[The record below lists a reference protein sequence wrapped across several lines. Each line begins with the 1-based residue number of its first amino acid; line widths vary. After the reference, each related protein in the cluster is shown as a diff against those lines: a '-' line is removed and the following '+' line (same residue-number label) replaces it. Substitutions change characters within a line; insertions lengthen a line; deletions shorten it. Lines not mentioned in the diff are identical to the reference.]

1 MNYPMIFYILSRV
14 LQLQGVFM
22 ALPCVTALIY
32 REHQG
37 VAYLIV
43 MAGSLVLGTLGRYI
57 KRDNKAFYAREG
69 FVTVALAWILMS
81 LVGALPFVISGE
93 IKSFVDALFESISG
107 FTTTGASILTDVE
120 AMSKTGLMWRSFT
133 HWIGGMGVLVFLL
146 AFLPMTGGS
155 DMYLMKAESPGPS
168 VGKLVPRIRSTAQIL
183 YGIYIFITVAEMGTL
198 LILGMKPF
206 DSMALSFA
214 TAGTGGFGILN
225 SSIGSYAM
233 GQQTAITIFMF
244 LFGVN
249 FNVYFLFLMKK
260 PKQAFKCEELRY
272 YLIIIFV
279 AITAITV
286 NIYMNGNYST
296 VRDAVH
302 HSAFQVG
309 AIMTTTGFS
318 TADFNMWPTFSKTLL
333 VLLMFI
339 GACAGSTGG
348 GMKVSRWV
356 LLIKS
361 CKNELDRAVHPR
373 SVRRVHFEGR
383 PMEKTVIHSVERFLV
398 AYILVFVVSCI
409 IVSLD
414 TLDFTETFT
423 SVAAT
428 LNNIGPGLGI
438 VGPAGNYS
446 SLSILSKSVL
456 MFDMLAGRLEILPML
471 VLFLKGT
478 WKK

>member
-32 REHQG
+32 REKEG
-37 VAYLIV
+37 FAYLIV
-43 MAGSLVLGTLGRYI
+43 MVGSLLLGTLGRYI
-57 KRDNKAFYAREG
+57 KRDHKAFYAREG
-69 FVTVALAWILMS
+69 LVTVAFAWILMS

-93 IKSFVDALFESISG
+93 IPSFVDALFESISG

-120 AMSKTGLMWRSFT
+120 AMTKTGLIWRSFT

-155 DMYLMKAESPGPS
+155 DMYLMRAESPGPS
-168 VGKLVPRIRSTAQIL
+168 VGKLVPRIRQTAQIL
-183 YGIYIFITVAEMGTL
+183 YGIYIFVTIAEIGTL

-206 DSMALSFA
+206 DSLALSFA

-225 SSIGSYAM
+225 SSVGAYTM

-260 PKQAFKCEELRY
+260 PKQAFKCEELRVY
-272 YLIIIFV
+272 LLIIFA

-286 NIYMNGNYST
+286 NIYTSGQYST

-309 AIMTTTGFS
+309 AVMTTTGFS
-318 TADFNMWPTFSKTLL
+318 TANFDLWPTFSKMIL

-348 GMKVSRWV
+348 GMKVSRWI
-356 LLIKS
+356 LLVKS
-361 CKNELDRAVHPR
+361 CRNELGRTVHPR
-373 SVRRVHFEGR
+373 SVHRVHFEGR
-383 PMEKTVIHSVERFLV
+383 PVEKSTIHSVERFLV
-398 AYILVFVVSCI
+398 AYILVFVFSCL

-414 TLDFTETFT
+414 SLSFTETFT

-428 LNNIGPGLGI
+428 LNNIGPGLGV

-446 SLSILSKSVL
+446 SLSILTKSVL

-471 VLFLKGT
+471 VLFLRGT

>member
-57 KRDNKAFYAREG
+57 KRDNQSFYAREG
-69 FVTVALAWILMS
+69 FVTVAFAWILMS

-120 AMSKTGLMWRSFT
+120 AMSKTGLIWRSFT

-155 DMYLMKAESPGPS
+155 DMYLMRAESPGPS
-168 VGKLVPRIRSTAQIL
+168 VGKLVPRMRSTAQIL
-183 YGIYIFITVAEMGTL
+183 YGIYIFVTVAEIGTL

-206 DSMALSFA
+206 DSLALSFA

-225 SSIGSYAM
+225 SSVGAYTM
-233 GQQTAITIFMF
+233 GQQTAITIFMI

-272 YLIIIFV
+272 YLIIIVV
-279 AITAITV
+279 AITVITA
-286 NIYMNGNYST
+286 NIYNSGHYST
-296 VRDAVH
+296 VRDALH

-309 AIMTTTGFS
+309 SIMTTTGFS
-318 TADFNMWPTFSKTLL
+318 TADFNVWPTFSQAVL

-356 LLIKS
+356 LLFKS
-361 CKNELDRAVHPR
+361 CRNELGRSVHPR

-383 PMEKTVIHSVERFLV
+383 PMEKSMIHSVERFVV
-398 AYILVFVVSCI
+398 AYLLVFVTSI
-409 IVSLD
+409 ILVSLD
-414 TLDFTETFT
+414 NLSFTETFT

-428 LNNIGPGLGI
+428 LNNIGPGLGV

-471 VLFLKGT
+471 VLFLRGT

>member
-14 LQLQGVFM
+14 LQFQGIFM
-22 ALPCVTALIY
+22 ALPCITALIY
-32 REHQG
+32 REHEG
-37 VAYLIV
+37 IAYLIV
-43 MAGSLVLGTLGRYI
+43 MAGSLLLGTLGRYI
-57 KRDNKAFYAREG
+57 KRGQKGFYAREG
-69 FVTVALAWILMS
+69 LVTVAFAWILMS

-93 IKSFVDALFESISG
+93 IPSFVDAFFESISG

-168 VGKLVPRIRSTAQIL
+168 VGKLVPRIRETAQIL
-183 YGIYIFITVAEMGTL
+183 YGIYIFITIAEVGTL
-198 LILGMKPF
+198 LILGMSAF
-206 DSMALSFA
+206 ESLALSFA

-225 SSIGSYAM
+225 SSVGAYTWS
-233 GQQTAITIFMF
+233 QQSAITIFMI

-260 PKQAFKCEELRY
+260 PKQALKCEELRY
-272 YLIIIFV
+272 YVIIIV
-279 AITAITV
+279 AAIALITA
-286 NIYMNGNYST
+286 NIYTSGVYSN
-296 VRDAVH
+296 VREAVH

-309 AIMTTTGFS
+309 SIMTTTGFS

-348 GMKVSRWV
+348 GMKVSRWL

-361 CKNELDRAVHPR
+361 CKNELGRTIHPR
-373 SVRRVHFEGR
+373 SVHRVHFEGR
-383 PMEKTVIHSVERFLV
+383 PVEKTVIHSVERFLV
-398 AYILVFVVSCI
+398 AYILVFVTSCI

-414 TLDFTETFT
+414 TMDFTETFT

-428 LNNIGPGLGI
+428 LNNIGPGLGR
-438 VGPAGNYS
+438 VGAAGNYA
-446 SLSILSKSVL
+446 SLSVLSKSVL

-471 VLFLKGT
+471 VLILRGT
-478 WKK
+478 WKD

>member
-14 LQLQGVFM
+14 LQFQGIFM
-22 ALPCVTALIY
+22 ALPCITALVY
-32 REHQG
+32 REHVG
-37 VAYLIV
+37 IAYLIV
-43 MAGSLVLGTLGRYI
+43 MAGSLLLGTLGRYI
-57 KRDNKAFYAREG
+57 KRGQKGFYAREG
-69 FVTVALAWILMS
+69 LVTVALAWILMS

-93 IKSFVDALFESISG
+93 IPFFVDAFFESISG

-168 VGKLVPRIRSTAQIL
+168 VGKLVPRIRETAQIL
-183 YGIYIFITVAEMGTL
+183 YGIYIFITIAEVGTL

-206 DSMALSFA
+206 DSLALSFA

-225 SSIGSYAM
+225 SSVGAYTW
-233 GQQTAITIFMF
+233 GQQSAITIFMI

-260 PKQAFKCEELRY
+260 PKQALMCEELRY
-272 YLIIIFV
+272 YLLIVFI

-286 NIYMNGNYST
+286 NIYTSGVYDS
-296 VRDAVH
+296 VRDSVH

-318 TADFNMWPTFSKTLL
+318 TADFNMWPTFSKTIL

-383 PMEKTVIHSVERFLV
+383 PVEKNVIHSVERFLV
-398 AYILVFVVSCI
+398 AYILVFVVSCL

-414 TLDFTETFT
+414 TMDFTETFT

-471 VLFLKGT
+471 VLFLRGT
-478 WKK
+478 WKD